1 MASRR
6 SLHSAPRPAAITHCY
21 PTPAHFPCP
30 QVVLEGL
37 VCPLTFMLLQSMSFI
52 QCIPHYITHL
62 PFRLPFIRSLFMLPG
77 RLLSHK
83 RILTASSHHRALSHT
98 SLHFGKQAL
107 SQAAHSVAFT
117 FGRYISLV
125 IFVRLNFYKH
135 SAVKIASR
143 TIPPSAG
150 PSFTPC
156 ISQPHGSI

>member
-77 RLLSHK
+77 RLLSHIL
-83 RILTASSHHRALSHT
+83 ILTASSHHRALSHT

-117 FGRYISLV
+117 IGRYISLV
-125 IFVRLNFYKH
+125 I
-135 SAVKIASR
+135 
-143 TIPPSAG
+143 

>member
-30 QVVLEGL
+30 QVILGDL
-37 VCPLTFMLLQSMSFI
+37 VCPYTSMLLQSMSFI
-52 QCIPHYITHL
+52 QCIPRYITHL

-77 RLLSHK
+77 RLQSHSL
-83 RILTASSHHRALSHT
+83 ILTASGHHRALSHT
-98 SLHFGKQAL
+98 SFHFGKQAL

-125 IFVRLNFYKH
+125 I
-135 SAVKIASR
+135 
-143 TIPPSAG
+143 

-156 ISQPHGSI
+156 ISQPHGST